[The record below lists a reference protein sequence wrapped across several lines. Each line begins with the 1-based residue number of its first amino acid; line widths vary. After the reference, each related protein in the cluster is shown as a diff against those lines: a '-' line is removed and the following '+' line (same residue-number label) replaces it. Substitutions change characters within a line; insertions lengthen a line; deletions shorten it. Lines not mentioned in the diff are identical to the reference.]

1 MNDIKKSLANKIL
14 KECYQNLTI
23 ESDYGSDYEL
33 IDFLL
38 NIDNVTGVKIVNIK
52 NTNHTI
58 ILIKSDLF
66 SNYLHLRV

>member
-1 MNDIKKSLANKIL
+1 MNNIKKAFANKIL
-14 KECYQNLTI
+14 KECYQKLTI

-38 NIDNVTGVKIVNIK
+38 NIDNISSVKIINIK
-52 NTNHTI
+52 NTSYTLA
-58 ILIKSDLF
+58 LIKSDLF